1 MLRAQQQ
8 DIAPP
13 DLAALA
19 REIETLEQRQKQGKL
34 TEKGMLLAQIQAASA
49 SGSAAPDA
57 MIVAPC
63 SMGTLARIAASQGTS
78 VSAITRA
85 SGIRNPNL
93 IRTGQT
99 LCIVEAMKL
108 MNEIQAE
115 KKCKVV
121 DILVD
126 DGESVEYGQPLVIIE
141 PL

>member
-1 MLRAQQQ
+1 MVGTFYLRSRPES
-8 DIAPP
+8 PP
-13 DLAALA
+13 F
-19 REIETLEQRQKQGKL
+19 I
-34 TEKGMLLAQIQAASA
+34 EKG
-49 SGSAAPDA
+49 D
-57 MIVAPC
+57 V
-63 SMGTLARIAASQGTS
+63 
-78 VSAITRA
+78 VE
-85 SGIRNPNL
+85 
-93 IRTGQT
+93 TGQT